1 MSSFVCSDYTVL
13 AIVEGMRN
21 HGIIEKTRRDS
32 IDMAEALRVV
42 NEHMTCKRWKL
53 DQQLG
58 KWALQQNHMPVTADV
73 RPYGDG
79 EVLAAIQCYLY
90 QVETGEAMDFDFIT
104 IVAAVKM
111 LREKI
116 LEGDGFRKGKDGY
129 QEFVDDGY
137 DGYWQNIAEV
147 YEWDLTE

>member
-42 NEHMTCKRWKL
+42 NEHMTYRRWCVG
-53 DQQLG
+53 DR
-58 KWALQQNHMPVTADV
+58 NHTPVTADV
-73 RPYGDG
+73 RPYSDG

-104 IVAAVKM
+104 IVSAVKM

-116 LEGDGFRKGKDGY
+116 LEGDGFRKGKNGY

-137 DGYWQNIAEV
+137 GGYWQNIAEV